1 MTTFSA
7 LTLDEFLR
15 QTSAKTPTPGGGAV
29 ASAVGALSAA
39 LAQMVVSYSVGKK
52 SLAEHEPRLK
62 EAAAILERARGLLME
77 LAQEDAAAYGLVNE
91 LQKLPE
97 GDPRRAELPAANLA
111 SVQVPLAVMA
121 ACVDLLRL
129 FVSLA
134 GITNRA
140 LRSDLGIAAVLA
152 EATVRAGRWNVDVN
166 LAFLGDEAEKKRA
179 GETAGTL
186 VAEAVRLCAETE
198 KACGA

>member
-1 MTTFSA
+1 
-7 LTLDEFLR
+7 
-15 QTSAKTPTPGGGAV
+15 
-29 ASAVGALSAA
+29 
-39 LAQMVVSYSVGKK
+39 
-52 SLAEHEPRLK
+52 
-62 EAAAILERARGLLME
+62 
-77 LAQEDAAAYGLVNE
+77 
-91 LQKLPE
+91 
-97 GDPRRAELPAANLA
+97 
-111 SVQVPLAVMA
+111 MA

-152 EATVRAGRWNVDVN
+152 EATVRAGRWNGDVN

-186 VAEAVRLCAETE
+186 VAEAGRLCAETE